1 MQAETVKA
9 KPNNKGTGKAFDNPI
24 LERLS
29 RTHILVPISILG
41 SASIFVLVYG
51 IYNQLVPAVIVP
63 ALFISGTLLFTLIE
77 YLIHRYVFHIPATNE
92 KRAKFQHLVHG
103 IHHDYPKDKDRLAMP
118 PILSAI
124 LSVAFFYLF
133 YFMMGNIAY
142 GFFPGFIFGYIGYLG
157 VHYIVHAY
165 QPPKNIFK
173 WLWIYHGMHHYKY
186 PNHYFGVSSP
196 LWDYVFRTIPKEE
209 NS

>member
-1 MQAETVKA
+1 MQANSVKA
-9 KPNNKGTGKAFDNPI
+9 SKPSNKGTGRLFDNPL
-24 LERLS
+24 LEKLT
-29 RTHILVPISILG
+29 RTHILVPISIL
-41 SASIFVLVYG
+41 SIAAISVLAYG
-51 IYNQLVPAVIVP
+51 LYYSIIPAMLAP
-63 ALFISGTLLFTLIE
+63 LYFILGTLTFTLIE
-77 YLIHRYVFHIPATNE
+77 YLIHRYLFHIPTTNE
-92 KRAKFQHLVHG
+92 KRAKFQHFVHG

-118 PILSAI
+118 PLASAL

-133 YFMMGNIAY
+133 SFIMGDMAF
-142 GFFPGFIFGYIGYLG
+142 GFFPGFIFGYIAYLG

-186 PNHYFGVSSP
+186 PNAYFGVSSP

-209 NS
+209 K

>member
-1 MQAETVKA
+1 MQSETIKA
-9 KPNNKGTGKAFDNPI
+9 KPNNKGTGRVFENPI
-24 LERLS
+24 LERLT

-41 SASIFVLVYG
+41 AASLFVLVYG
-51 IYNQLVPAVIVP
+51 IYNQLVPAMLVP
-63 ALFISGTLLFTLIE
+63 VYFISGTLLFTLLE

-92 KRAKFQHLVHG
+92 KRARFQHLVHG

-118 PILSAI
+118 PIMSALLSI
-124 LSVAFFYLF
+124 GFFYLF
-133 YFMMGNIAY
+133 SFIMGNVAF
-142 GFFPGFIFGYIGYLG
+142 GFFPGFIFGYIAYLG

-196 LWDYVFRTIPKEE
+196 LWDYIFRTIPKEE